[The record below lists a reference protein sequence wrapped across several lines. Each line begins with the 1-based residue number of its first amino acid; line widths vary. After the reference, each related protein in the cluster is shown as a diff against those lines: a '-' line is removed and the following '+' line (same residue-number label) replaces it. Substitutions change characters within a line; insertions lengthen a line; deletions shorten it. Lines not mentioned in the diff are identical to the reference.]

1 MTKHL
6 YILLFTLFF
15 ASNIFS
21 QEASIAT
28 KFAQDGYLFE
38 KLNDYSQ
45 PLVQFKENEKCI
57 ITAFLGSYTYKVKYK
72 EWTGFVKDQYLFI
85 NEEMM
90 DLYFDHEEKQREKA
104 IKERKNRQR
113 KIFQIVNKD
122 SIAKAK
128 EDERKALIT
137 QKRNDSIAKV
147 AENKHKALIL
157 QKRNDSITKTKED
170 ERKALATQKRNDS
183 IAKVTENKHKA
194 KALILQKRNDSI
206 TKAKEDERKA
216 LATQKR
222 NDSIAK
228 VAENKRKALILQKRN
243 DSITKTKENERNEF
257 RRTCHYEINEYD
269 EFYKEENIRTI
280 PYELNKKLTVELYKQ
295 GRRVNVFFNFSED
308 LGCVS
313 YLPNNRSYVKVKLEN
328 NQTISF
334 YHSWDIDCEGFYF
347 KGRLSSSQI
356 ISLKK
361 SPIKSIKLK
370 GTKNFKEITNINY
383 KEFFIDKLSCLE

>member
-128 EDERKALIT
+128 EDERKALAT

-183 IAKVTENKHKA
+183 IAKVT
-194 KALILQKRNDSI
+194 
-206 TKAKEDERKA
+206 
-216 LATQKR
+216 
-222 NDSIAK
+222 
-228 VAENKRKALILQKRN
+228 ENKRKALILQKRN